1 MLKQCLLT
9 VAALLSLGAGTAAA
23 NEYLMRPGDQLNITV
38 TQQPELGSNNTNGTQ
53 TPFIVRP
60 DGNVDFPLVGE
71 IHAEGMTVSQF
82 TRTLKEGL
90 SQYIVA
96 PDVAVNITKLGTVR
110 VYVFGE
116 VHRPGAVE
124 LTKGHTVIDA
134 IGAAQGFTWD
144 TGKKKIWLIHQDQPK
159 NLIPIHLNDMLKTGN
174 LSENYELREGDIL
187 YLTRNHRI
195 SFSRDIAP
203 ILSGIYMISETDD
216 NINNN

>member
-1 MLKQCLLT
+1 MIKQCLLT
-9 VAALLSLGAGTAAA
+9 VAALMALGAGTASA
-23 NEYLMRPGDQLNITV
+23 NEYLMRSGDQLNITV

-71 IHAEGMTVSQF
+71 VHAAGMTVAQF
-82 TRTLKEGL
+82 RRTLQEGL
-90 SQYIVA
+90 SRYIVA
-96 PDVAVNITKLGTVR
+96 PDVTVNITKLGTVR

-116 VHRPGAVE
+116 VHKPGAVE
-124 LTKGHTVIDA
+124 LTKGHTVMDA
-134 IGAAQGFTWD
+134 LGAAGSFTWD

-159 NLIPIHLNDMLKTGN
+159 NLIPIHLNEMLKTGN

-203 ILSGIYMISETDD
+203 LITSAYYVDRIDTD
-216 NINNN
+216 N